1 MYLKIIS
8 AFLLLFVFS
17 CAKPDP
23 KDQMQNLQGY
33 WEIRSVEMPSGKN
46 KHFDLSTI
54 VDHIQLKG
62 DSGIR
67 TKVSPNLDG
76 TFTTN
81 GDSEN
86 FVLKIEDDSLRMYY
100 KTPYDEW
107 KETVIKAEDSTFTVK
122 NRDNKI
128 YKYVKFKKFDLG
140 E

>member
-1 MYLKIIS
+1 MYYKIIS
-8 AFLLLFVFS
+8 ILFLSFLFS
-17 CAKPDP
+17 CGKHEPIQ
-23 KDQMQNLQGY
+23 KEKIQGY
-33 WEIRSVEMPSGKN
+33 WEIKAVEMPNGKKREFKIN
-46 KHFDLSTI
+46 PI
-54 VDHIQLKG
+54 VDHIEIKG

-86 FVLKIEDDSLRMYY
+86 FVLKMENDSLRMRY
-100 KTPYDEW
+100 KTPFDEW
-107 KETVIKAEDSTFTVK
+107 QETVLETGDSILTVK

-128 YKYVKFKKFDLG
+128 YTYSKFEKYDFG